1 MAAKIK
7 KRKQK
12 SKRWR
17 NLCLLLLLVLCLLT
31 VAQVFLFGFV
41 KPPLTVASSRSWINY
56 ALQRGPQPQASHKW
70 VVLEGFSP
78 NLRRAVL
85 ASEDQRFLS
94 HFGFDFIELGQAL
107 RSLREGGYLRGA
119 STITMQTARTMF
131 LWPAR
136 SWTRKLAEAYYSM
149 WLEIIWSK
157 EKILEFYLNSVDWG
171 PGLVGAEAAAVK
183 YFHCRALELD
193 CQQAA
198 LLAAVLPGPHL
209 WRPDRPT
216 AAVERRAERIL
227 REMSKVPLV
236 GQNLAEK
243 EI

>member
-1 MAAKIK
+1 MTVLK
-7 KRKQK
+7 KRDPKK
-12 SKRWR
+12 SHRLR
-17 NLCLLLLLVLCLLT
+17 NFCLLLLLLLSMLT
-31 VAQVFLFGFV
+31 AAQVFIFGYV
-41 KPPLTVASSRSWINY
+41 KPPLTVTSARSWIDY
-56 ALQRGPQPQASHKW
+56 ALRRGPQPPPGQW
-70 VVLEGFSP
+70 TPLDDFSP

-107 RSLREGGYLRGA
+107 RSLHEGGYLRGA

-171 PGLVGAEAAAVK
+171 PGLIGAEAAAVK
-183 YFHCRALELD
+183 YFHCRARELGRE
-193 CQQAA
+193 QAA

-209 WRPDRPT
+209 WRPDKPT

-227 REMSKVPLV
+227 REMAKVPLV
-236 GQNLAEK
+236 GGGV
-243 EI
+243 